1 MFKRTIKFNMIVT
14 YSLIILIPFLILSTY
29 FITTESQKI
38 NSRTFSALRQ
48 NCNTLND
55 SMEREIAQM
64 NLVSLNIAYS
74 NLIKDAF
81 NNYLINKND
90 HEKIK
95 AINELL
101 SNSIG
106 PNRLVDQANL
116 YSNIGT
122 VIASGLYNNSY
133 NYPVENLQWYE
144 AAKNGNGNR
153 VLTYSG
159 DDPYISRYTT
169 DQYGKL
175 FLSLSRKYFGSYN
188 NIQGYIEVKKSVKQ
202 VLSQTVTY
210 KSVYGEQI
218 VVFDSSGAVIY
229 PYNSEPDGFNYIFDK
244 LADTEPSAEFI
255 RINDGISNQYVTFS
269 RSDDG
274 IITAI
279 VISEDDMF
287 MPRNSYIFSVF
298 LFTLISITLAFI
310 LSYFAANQITVP
322 IDRIY
327 REIQHINLNG
337 YMIKSNLNTKAIELN
352 VLYDSFI
359 DMQHK
364 LVDSLNKQLMLK
376 NHEMQS
382 KMLALQ
388 SQMNPHFL
396 YNSLQTIQAMADAD
410 MNKEIIIMCQSMS
423 NILRYISSDTDTTV
437 FLADEIRYTKD
448 YLSCMMIRHSND
460 LYYSIDIPE
469 AMYDL
474 KVPKLC
480 IQPLVENSIRFCTT
494 KLPPYNISIKG
505 STCNGYYF
513 ITVTDNGPGFSPEA
527 ITNINLKISEI
538 DSTGLLP
545 SLEIKGM
552 GLLNIYLR
560 FKILYGSDVT
570 FKIEN
575 TEGGASITVGGK
587 YDKQ

>member
-1 MFKRTIKFNMIVT
+1 MFRKTIKFNMIVT

-29 FITTESQKI
+29 LITTESQKI

-48 NCNTLND
+48 NCNTLSD

-81 NNYLINKND
+81 NNYLVNKND
-90 HEKIK
+90 HEKLK

-122 VIASGLYNNSY
+122 VIATGLYNNTY
-133 NYPVENLQWYE
+133 NYPVEQMPWYE
-144 AAKNGNGNR
+144 LAKSGNGNR
-153 VLTYSG
+153 ILSYSG
-159 DDPYISRYTT
+159 EDPYISRYTT

-188 NIQGYIEVKKSVKQ
+188 SLQGYIEVKKSVKQ
-202 VLSQTVTY
+202 VLSQTVNY
-210 KSVYGEQI
+210 KSVYGEEV

-229 PYNSEPDGFNYIFDK
+229 PYSADIDSLRYIFEQTSGK
-244 LADTEPSAEFI
+244 EPSSDFI
-255 RINDGISNQYVTFS
+255 RLTDSSTNQYFTFT
-269 RSDDG
+269 RSNDG

-279 VISEDDMF
+279 VISENNMF
-287 MPRNSYIFSVF
+287 MPRDSYIISVF
-298 LFTLISITLAFI
+298 LFTLISLTLAFI

-327 REIQHINLNG
+327 KEIQHINLNG
-337 YMIKSNLNTKAIELN
+337 YMIKSNLNTKTIELN

-364 LVDSLNKQLMLK
+364 LVDSLNKQLLLK

-410 MNKEIIIMCQSMS
+410 MNKQIVIMCQSMS

-437 FLADEIRYTKD
+437 LLADEIKYTKD
-448 YLSCMMIRHSND
+448 YLSCMLIRYNND
-460 LYYSIDIPE
+460 LYYTIDIPE
-469 AMYDL
+469 DLYAL

-494 KLPPYNISIKG
+494 KLPPYHISIKG
-505 STCNGYYF
+505 SMDNGSYT
-513 ITVTDNGPGFSPEA
+513 ITVTDNGPGFTPESLSS
-527 ITNINLKISEI
+527 INNKIAEI

-560 FKILYGSDVT
+560 FKILYGSDVA
-570 FKIEN
+570 FKVEN
-575 TEGGASITVGGK
+575 TNDGASVTIGGK
-587 YDKQ
+587 YDK